1 MITEEP
7 LVRKRLRPKMSMTRD
22 GNQIQSSSSST
33 DVREWQ
39 TTRKET
45 TYVESRHVLDAQREM
60 LSDIDEKAMRTVRL
74 TAVLI
79 GVFVATARVTDTSIF
94 HPLWATVGVGLLFL
108 SIVLGTA
115 TYNES
120 DGIVLGP
127 SRTYVEQLARNRIV
141 GREWDD
147 DYLMTAGYWIG
158 KNYDILKRN
167 SHLLTSAQVCFILG
181 LAAMV
186 LAVAF

>member
-1 MITEEP
+1 MTKKEDKS
-7 LVRKRLRPKMSMTRD
+7 KR
-22 GNQIQSSSSST
+22 SST
-33 DVREWQ
+33 SPDVREWQ

-45 TYVESRHVLDAQREM
+45 VYTESRHVLDSQREM

-79 GVFVATARVTDTSIF
+79 GVFVTTARVTGTSIF
-94 HPLWATVGVGLLFL
+94 DPLWAMVGVGLLFFA
-108 SIVLGTA
+108 IVLGTA

-120 DGIVLGP
+120 DGIALGP
-127 SRTYVEQLARNRIV
+127 SRTYVEQLTRGRIV
-141 GREWDD
+141 GQNWDE
-147 DYLMTAGYWIG
+147 DYLMTSGYWIG

-167 SHLLTSAQVCFILG
+167 SHLLTGTQICFILG